1 MTSMKLTCIVVLP
14 LGDWRTR
21 ARNRKPAFAAAS
33 TAVGPDT
40 RTTRHF
46 AQPRWFAR
54 TAQRSSPKTAL
65 WVTEKCAMTAMYLY
79 IGAELCEK
87 CGQTRLTE
95 LTIIMLVMNMESN
108 SETGN
113 ETERQ
118 TID

>member
-1 MTSMKLTCIVVLP
+1 
-14 LGDWRTR
+14 
-21 ARNRKPAFAAAS
+21 
-33 TAVGPDT
+33 
-40 RTTRHF
+40 
-46 AQPRWFAR
+46 
-54 TAQRSSPKTAL
+54 
-65 WVTEKCAMTAMYLY
+65 MTAMYLY